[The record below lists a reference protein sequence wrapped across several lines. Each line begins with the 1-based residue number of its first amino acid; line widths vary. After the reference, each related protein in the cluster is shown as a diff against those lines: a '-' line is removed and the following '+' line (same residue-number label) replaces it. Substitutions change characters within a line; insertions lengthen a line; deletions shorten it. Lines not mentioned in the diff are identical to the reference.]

1 MKLVS
6 QRGKTA
12 QRSNPE
18 PEGDGVAY
26 GMMSSLEGEES
37 REDNAQS
44 SELHSHTQ
52 WMTPVS
58 EKEINLRGLCS
69 ELKG

>member
-26 GMMSSLEGEES
+26 GMMNSLEGEES
-37 REDNAQS
+37 
-44 SELHSHTQ
+44 
-52 WMTPVS
+52 
-58 EKEINLRGLCS
+58 
-69 ELKG
+69 